1 MTYLVT
7 SAVTKGSAAAIREAS
22 PDIWRSVRRYNL
34 PVQLALAAAWEV
46 TPASSDPSTLA
57 VVSLAP
63 CRSGSA
69 DVHRWVRLVIQG
81 LAQANLGDTRM
92 NPTDTLHAV
101 DNLAM
106 STFAISQSNHAWCLG
121 LGGAAGQAWSG
132 LEAIQERLAAGHE
145 TEALLMAGDQEC
157 VDGSETGL
165 GVALLFSACPKP
177 YAVSGRR
184 VTLLAIKRE
193 RKPHAK
199 LCVPHAAAGLSR
211 LLSRIKG
218 HPGGPLSYEVPF
230 EDSDGVD
237 AVSVSLEVEHWA
249 RSAAS

>member
-1 MTYLVT
+1 MTYLVA
-7 SAVTKGSAAAIREAS
+7 SAVKKGPAAAIRESS

-46 TPASSDPSTLA
+46 TSAASHPSTLA

-69 DVHRWVRLVIQG
+69 DLHRWVRLVIQG
-81 LAQANLGDTRM
+81 LAQGNLGDTRM

-106 STFAISQSNHAWCLG
+106 SAFAISRSNHAWCLG

-132 LEAIQERLAAGHE
+132 LEAVQERLAAGHE
-145 TEALLMAGDQEC
+145 MEALLMAGDQEC

-177 YAVSGRR
+177 YVFSGRR
-184 VTLLAIKRE
+184 VRLVAVKRE
-193 RKPHAK
+193 RSPHAK
-199 LCVPHAAAGLSR
+199 TCVPHAAAGLCR
-211 LLSRIKG
+211 LLSSVKE

-237 AVSVSLEVEHWA
+237 AIRVSLEVEHWA
-249 RSAAS
+249 RTAAS

>member
-1 MTYLVT
+1 
-7 SAVTKGSAAAIREAS
+7 
-22 PDIWRSVRRYNL
+22 
-34 PVQLALAAAWEV
+34 
-46 TPASSDPSTLA
+46 
-57 VVSLAP
+57 
-63 CRSGSA
+63 
-69 DVHRWVRLVIQG
+69 
-81 LAQANLGDTRM
+81 
-92 NPTDTLHAV
+92 
-101 DNLAM
+101 M

-132 LEAIQERLAAGHE
+132 LEAVQERLAAGHE

-177 YAVSGRR
+177 YSVSGRR

-218 HPGGPLSYEVPF
+218 TGAGRCRMKCLLKIRTESMPSASHWRSSIGHEAPRRDYGNGRALRAWR
-230 EDSDGVD
+230 D
-237 AVSVSLEVEHWA
+237 AGRAMERLDDRVSRA
-249 RSAAS
+249 SAEYLI